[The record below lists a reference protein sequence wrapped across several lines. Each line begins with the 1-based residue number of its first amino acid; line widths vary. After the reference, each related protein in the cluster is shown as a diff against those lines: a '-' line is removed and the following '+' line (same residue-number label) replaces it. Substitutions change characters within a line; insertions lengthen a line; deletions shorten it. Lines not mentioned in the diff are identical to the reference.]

1 MAVASPADRRRRP
14 IRTLTQALS
23 ALLTAVLLTAGPATP
38 AHAAPKPTVKQLKK
52 ELAALQKQSDK
63 LITEYYNGR
72 IAHQKAEKAERAAKE
87 KLTAAQEIYDRESAE
102 LRQLAIAQYTNGGPP
117 SAATMLSGTADP
129 SALMGNLALSQ
140 HLIDRQNA
148 RLSGFAQVRDGRKQ
162 AEEEAAARAEELGTQ
177 VADLGKRKD
186 KAESL
191 IKKIKDKIDKL
202 FKAPGVRRSDGT
214 WVPQLPGGS
223 DNITPRMR
231 LVKTLV
237 KERFD
242 VPNGIGCYRAIQ
254 DGGEHPLGRAC
265 DFMLSRGG
273 SMPTAAEVA
282 RGNEIAAW
290 AIKNS
295 KRLGIMYIIYRQRIW
310 HASRGT
316 WRTMS
321 DRGGTTANHYD
332 HPHISVY

>member
-1 MAVASPADRRRRP
+1 MAVACPADRRRRP
-14 IRTLTQALS
+14 ILTKA
-23 ALLTAVLLTAGPATP
+23 LTAMITAVFLLVSLATP
-38 AHAAPKPTVKQLKK
+38 GHAAPKPTIKQLKK
-52 ELAALQKQSDK
+52 ELAALGKQSDK

-72 IAHQKAEKAERAAKE
+72 IAHQKAEKAEK
-87 KLTAAQEIYDRESAE
+87 AAQDKLAAAQAVYDRESAE
-102 LRQLAIAQYTNGGPP
+102 LRLMAVAQYTNGGPP
-117 SAATMLSGTADP
+117 SPATMLSANEDP
-129 SALMGNLALSQ
+129 SALMSRLALSN
-140 HLIDRQNA
+140 HLVDQQSA
-148 RLSGFAQVRDGRKQ
+148 RLSGFAKVRDDRKQ
-162 AEEEAAARAEELGTQ
+162 AEEEAAARAKELGDQ

-186 KAESL
+186 KAEQL

-202 FKAPGVRRSDGT
+202 YQAPGVRRSDGT

-237 KERFD
+237 KERFA

-310 HASRGT
+310 HARTGA

>member
-1 MAVASPADRRRRP
+1 MAVACPADRRRRP
-14 IRTLTQALS
+14 ILTRALIAMITAVFLS
-23 ALLTAVLLTAGPATP
+23 ASLATP
-38 AHAAPKPTVKQLKK
+38 GHAAPKPTIKQLKK
-52 ELAALQKQSDK
+52 ELTALGKQSDK

-72 IAHQKAEKAERAAKE
+72 IAHQKAEKAEK
-87 KLTAAQEIYDRESAE
+87 AAQEKLAAAQEVYERESAE
-102 LRQLAIAQYTNGGPP
+102 LRLMAVSQYTNGGPP
-117 SAATMLSGTADP
+117 SPATMLSTSEDP
-129 SALMGNLALSQ
+129 SALMGRMALSN
-140 HLIDRQNA
+140 HLVDQQSA
-148 RLSGFAQVRDGRKQ
+148 RLRGFAQVRDDRKK
-162 AEEEAAARAEELGTQ
+162 AEEEAAARAQELGDQ
-177 VADLGKRKD
+177 VTDLGKRKD
-186 KAESL
+186 KAEQL
-191 IKKIKDKIDKL
+191 IKKIKDRIDKL
-202 FKAPGVRRSDGT
+202 YQAPGVRRSDGT
-214 WVPQLPGGS
+214 WVPQLPEGS

-237 KERFD
+237 KERFS

-290 AIKNS
+290 AIKNA

-310 HASRGT
+310 HARTGA